1 MVKAILEGKIINYV
15 LSKHLQ
21 HPKNVVL
28 RFSGVDS
35 EGEAAKLIGRTVIWV
50 SRGGKELRG
59 KIVSCHGKSGAV
71 RARFNRGL
79 PGEALGTSVKLAEP
93 LIVP

>member
-1 MVKAILEGKIINYV
+1 MKAISEGKIINYV

-21 HPKNVVL
+21 HSKNVVL
-28 RFSGVDS
+28 HFSGVNS
-35 EGEAAKLIGRTVIWV
+35 EREAAKLIGRTVIWV

-59 KIVSCHGKSGAV
+59 KIVSCHGKNGAV
-71 RARFNRGL
+71 RARFRRGL
-79 PGEALGTSVKLAEP
+79 PGEALGTPVKLAEP